1 MSIGLKMNRKIKLL
15 FLDTP
20 LDPPGG
26 GQRSLLELLASI
38 DPGKYEKTVFID
50 RPTAFAEMVA
60 ATASRV
66 SAVGLSG
73 LFPRIRALAPDLIHC
88 NSAATRYTFAAAVC
102 SKIFSIPF
110 VWHVRVADRAPL
122 RDAVIGSMSDRI
134 VVVSDFVAERFG
146 GVALGGVQRRKVARV
161 YNPIDT
167 DRFRPMPTA
176 DEVRKEFSIGQ
187 STGIIGVFARPDR
200 WKGRS
205 ILPAVKSELRARG
218 LDTVFIVAGGESA
231 LPSAE
236 EDGFIYAGYRDDI
249 PRLMNA
255 CDIVWALTAEPE
267 PFGRTV
273 AEAMAC
279 AKPVMATRAG
289 GPLEIISDGEDGFL
303 SPFEPAPAAA
313 LAARIMQDSAMAL
326 RIGAAARAK
335 IISKFDRRK
344 IAAEIEN
351 IWRTALG

>member
-1 MSIGLKMNRKIKLL
+1 MNRKIKLL
-15 FLDTP
+15 FLDAP
-20 LDPPGG
+20 LEPPGG
-26 GQRSLLELLASI
+26 GQRSLLELLSSI
-38 DPGKYEKTVFID
+38 DPGKYEKTVFLD

-60 ATASRV
+60 STATPVRV
-66 SAVGLSG
+66 VGLSG
-73 LFPRIRALAPDLIHC
+73 MVSRIRALAPDLIHC

-102 SKIFSIPF
+102 SKMFGIPF
-110 VWHVRVADRAPL
+110 VWHVRVADRAPV

-134 VVVSDFVAERFG
+134 VVVSDFVGKRFG
-146 GVALGGVQRRKVARV
+146 GVAGKVARV

-176 DEVRKEFSIGQ
+176 DEVRKEFSIGP
-187 STGIIGVFARPDR
+187 STGILGVFARPDP

-218 LDTVFIVAGGESA
+218 LDTVFIVAGGES
-231 LPSAE
+231 SAE

-255 CDIVWALTAEPE
+255 CDIVWALTASPE

-313 LAARIMQDSAMAL
+313 LAARILLDSAMAS

-335 IISKFDRRK
+335 VISKFDRRK
-344 IAAEIEN
+344 IAAEVEN
-351 IWRTALG
+351 IWRTALE